1 MLGSTSSSFEAYDL
15 QQVSSIF
22 KRFDAD
28 GSGELSAEELE
39 DVLKSLHIT
48 PFRSTIAGALA
59 VVDSDDSGTMD
70 YTEFVQLLLIYRRLE
85 HRKKT
90 KKGV

>member
-1 MLGSTSSSFEAYDL
+1 M
-15 QQVSSIF
+15 SSIF

-48 PFRSTIAGALA
+48 PFRSTIAGALQ
-59 VVDSDDSGTMD
+59 VVDSDDSGTLD
-70 YTEFVQLLLIYRRLE
+70 YTEFVQLLLIYRKTEGFAESEAFKIGFKRLF
-85 HRKKT
+85 RSI
-90 KKGV
+90 